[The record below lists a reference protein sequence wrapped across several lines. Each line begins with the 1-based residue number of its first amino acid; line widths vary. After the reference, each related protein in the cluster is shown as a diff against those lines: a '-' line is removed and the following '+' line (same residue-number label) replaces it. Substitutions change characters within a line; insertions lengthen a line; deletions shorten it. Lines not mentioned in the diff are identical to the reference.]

1 MESFL
6 AVPKTTSIVRG
17 ESREWMFGGDPKFAP
32 DMTFSSRPKLL
43 LLTQDFVPKPKLH
56 SLPQIVL
63 PKILLASVEM
73 CKNIDYAVTDK
84 TFNKQKY
91 SQPLLIKLGIFKNII
106 IFC

>member
-17 ESREWMFGGDPKFAP
+17 ESREW
-32 DMTFSSRPKLL
+32 MTFSSRPKLL

-56 SLPQIVL
+56 SRPQIVL

-91 SQPLLIKLGIFKNII
+91 SQPLLIKLGTFKNII